1 VEKARKGSARLRRE
15 RELAAHGHRLTTSR
29 RAVLEALERAE
40 SPLTIEEIWE
50 SVPDVGRATV
60 FRTVKLLLE
69 LGLIC
74 RVVLENGSIRYV
86 PATPEHHH
94 HFICNR
100 CGTVE
105 EFQEPAVDEAI
116 RELAVRAGFRLS
128 GHTLEL
134 FGVCSRCEARP

>member
-1 VEKARKGSARLRRE
+1 MEQARTGTARLRRE

-29 RAVLEALERAE
+29 RAVLEALERADG
-40 SPLTIEEIWE
+40 PLTIEEIWE

-74 RVVLENGSIRYV
+74 RVVLENGSVRYV
-86 PATPEHHH
+86 PAAPEHHH
-94 HFICNR
+94 HFICNE
-100 CGTVE
+100 CG
-105 EFQEPAVDEAI
+105 AVDEFQNAQLDETIRAI
-116 RELAVRAGFRLS
+116 ADRQHFLLS

-134 FGVCSRCEARP
+134 YGVCARCRGQA